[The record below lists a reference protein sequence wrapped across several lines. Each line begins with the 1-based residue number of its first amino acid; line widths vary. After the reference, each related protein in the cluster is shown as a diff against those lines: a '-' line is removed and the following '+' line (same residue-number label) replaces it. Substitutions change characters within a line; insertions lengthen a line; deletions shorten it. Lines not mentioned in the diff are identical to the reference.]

1 MNRDGYLKMEKRTIY
16 FLLIIIFILL
26 VYNFT
31 VFSDNINVREYLEG
45 KFPAIF
51 TIYLASLAEL
61 DDDEIEFIDLLEE
74 LPEDEQRIYI
84 REVYEKGFSLELLE
98 KLKSWQKKAEKIF
111 LNVAY
116 PAQEEQMIWNSPLHV
131 FGSTNPSSEVK
142 LTVNNEEVQIFDY
155 RTGNFLTLVE
165 VPEGERL
172 PIIVTASRGREGISI
187 ERTVIYPQVWEEI
200 PISPLA
206 IHPTCMQ
213 PQQNQILTEGDELKV
228 MFQGSPEAEATFQ
241 IGDNSNKV
249 FMEELNDS
257 NLPLEGRGIY
267 LGSYTIQEQ
276 DIPSLQETIPQTIT
290 VTLRRGDKEVSRE
303 LPGKISFSSKL
314 PIKVVEVVDEK
325 ARIHRVN
332 ADSFA
337 FQGSTL
343 GGDGLPAQVLG
354 YYLLPGTI
362 FEVTGIAGE
371 YLRVN
376 MGVEKYLIHKGN
388 VREIKDITKKPF
400 SELSKIGLSET
411 NDRVILR
418 FNTRKCIPFL
428 IKDESQQLG
437 LVLYGVKSS
446 DYFEYEGKAP
456 SLQKIKIEPLREEAP
471 DAVIITMELYQSI
484 VGFDYQWD
492 KTELVISIRKSPEV
506 SIYHPLQGRTI
517 VIDAGHGGRD
527 PGAIGPGDIHEKDV
541 VLEISKILGSM
552 LEDSGAKVIMTRSE
566 DVYMDLSERIDSA
579 VRHNAD
585 LFISIHANGHAVGA
599 DAVNYHGHMTIYNY
613 GYNQKLAEI
622 ILDNLVE
629 KIGLPRTRAW
639 KRNDLVVLRRPQV
652 PSILVETAFMMH
664 PDDNWYL
671 LQPDYQREFAA
682 AIMDGIIDYFL
693 ACNTKIIQ
701 PYGDD

>member
-1 MNRDGYLKMEKRTIY
+1 MEKRTTY
-16 FLLIIIFILL
+16 LLLIIIFILL
-26 VYNFT
+26 AYNFIA
-31 VFSDNINVREYLEG
+31 FSATIHVREYLEG

-51 TIYLASLAEL
+51 TIYLASLEEL

-74 LPEDEQRIYI
+74 LPEEEQRVYI
-84 REVYEKGFSLELLE
+84 KEVYEKGFSLELLE

-116 PAQEEQMIWNSPLHV
+116 PAQEEQMIWNSPLYV

-142 LTVNNEEVQIFDY
+142 VTVNNEEVQIFDY
-155 RTGNFLTLVE
+155 RTGNFLTLVD

-172 PIIVTASRGREGISI
+172 PIIITASRGREGISI

-200 PISPLA
+200 PVSPLA
-206 IHPTCMQ
+206 IHPTRMQ
-213 PQQNQILTEGDELKV
+213 PQQNQLLTEGDELRV

-249 FMEELNDS
+249 FMEELTDS

-267 LGSYTIQEQ
+267 MGNYTIQEQ
-276 DIPSLQETIPQTIT
+276 DIPSLQETIAQTIT

-303 LPGKISFSSKL
+303 LPGKISFSSKS

-332 ADSFA
+332 EDSFA

-343 GGDGLPAQVLG
+343 GGDGLPTQVLG

-371 YLRVN
+371 YLCVN
-376 MGVEKYLIHKGN
+376 MGVEKYLIHKDN

-400 SELSKIGLSET
+400 SKLSKIGLNET
-411 NDRVILR
+411 NDKVILR
-418 FNTRKCIPFL
+418 FNTRKRIPFL

-437 LVLYGVKSS
+437 LVLYGVQNS
-446 DYFEYEGKAP
+446 DDIEYEGEAP

-471 DAVIITMELYQSI
+471 DAVAITVELYHSI
-484 VGFDYQWD
+484 AGFNYQWD
-492 KTELVISIRKSPEV
+492 KTELVISIRKPPDISL
-506 SIYHPLQGRTI
+506 YNPLKGRTI
-517 VIDAGHGGRD
+517 VVDAGHGGRD
-527 PGAIGPGDIHEKDV
+527 PGAIGPGKFHEKDV
-541 VLEISKILGSM
+541 VLEISKFLGSM
-552 LEDSGAKVIMTRSE
+552 LEDNGAKVIMTRSE

-585 LFISIHANGHAVGA
+585 LFMSIHANGHAVGA

-613 GYNQKLAEI
+613 VYNQQLAEI
-622 ILDNLVE
+622 ILENLVE

-639 KRNDLVVLRRPQV
+639 KRNDLVVLRCPQV
-652 PSILVETAFMMH
+652 PSILIETAFMMH

-671 LQPDYQREFAA
+671 LQSDYQREFAA

-693 ACNTKIIQ
+693 ACNTKTIQ
-701 PYGDD
+701 LYRGN

>member
-1 MNRDGYLKMEKRTIY
+1 MKKTLC
-16 FLLIIIFILL
+16 LILILIFILPI
-26 VYNFT
+26 YNSVSLSST
-31 VFSDNINVREYLEG
+31 INVREYLEG

-51 TIYLASLAEL
+51 TIYLASLEEL
-61 DDDEIEFIDLLEE
+61 DNDEIEFIDLLEE
-74 LPEDEQRIYI
+74 LPEEEQRVYV
-84 REVYEKGFSLELLE
+84 REVYKKGFSLELLE

-116 PAQEEQMIWNSPLHV
+116 PSQEEQMIWNSPLYV

-142 LTVNNEEVQIFDY
+142 VTVNNEEVQIFDY

-165 VPEGERL
+165 IPEGERL
-172 PIIVTASRGREGISI
+172 PIIVTASSGKERISI
-187 ERTVIYPQVWEEI
+187 EKTVIYPQIWEELSK
-200 PISPLA
+200 SPLD
-206 IHPTCMQ
+206 IHPTRMQ
-213 PQQNQILTEGDELKV
+213 PQQHQILTEGDELRV

-267 LGSYTIQEQ
+267 MGSYTIQEQ
-276 DIPSLQETIPQTIT
+276 DIPSLQETITKTIT

-332 ADSFA
+332 EDSFA

-343 GGDGLPAQVLG
+343 GGDGLPTQVLG
-354 YYLLPGTI
+354 YYLLPGTL
-362 FEVTGIAGE
+362 FEVNGISGE

-376 MGVEKYLIHKGN
+376 LGGEKYLIHKDN
-388 VREIKDITKKPF
+388 VRELENITKKPF
-400 SELSKIGLSET
+400 SELSKIGLNEN
-411 NDRVILR
+411 NDKVILR
-418 FNTRKCIPFL
+418 FNTRERIPFL
-428 IKDESQQLG
+428 IKDESQQLS

-446 DYFEYEGKAP
+446 DYVEYVGEAS
-456 SLQKIKIEPLREEAP
+456 SLQKIKIEPLREKAP
-471 DAVIITMELYQSI
+471 DAVAITMEFYQSI
-484 VGFDYQWD
+484 IGFDYQWD
-492 KTELVISIRKSPEV
+492 KTELVISIRKPPEI
-506 SIYHPLQGRTI
+506 SMYNPLQGRTI
-517 VIDAGHGGRD
+517 VVDAGHGGRD
-527 PGAIGPGDIHEKDV
+527 PGAIGPGDIHEKEV
-541 VLEISKILGSM
+541 VLEISKILCSM
-552 LEDSGAKVIMTRSE
+552 LEDSGAKVIMTRNE
-566 DVYMDLSERIDSA
+566 DVYVDLSERIDSA

-613 GYNQKLAEI
+613 GYNQKLAEV

-639 KRNDLVVLRRPQV
+639 KRNDLVVLKCPQI

-671 LQPDYQREFAA
+671 MQPDYQREFAA

-693 ACNTKIIQ
+693 AYNTKTIQ
-701 PYGDD
+701 SYRGN

>member
-1 MNRDGYLKMEKRTIY
+1 MKKTLC
-16 FLLIIIFILL
+16 LILILIFILPIHNYISL
-26 VYNFT
+26 SAT
-31 VFSDNINVREYLEG
+31 INVREYLEG

-51 TIYLASLAEL
+51 TIYLASLEEL

-74 LPEDEQRIYI
+74 LPEEEQRVYI
-84 REVYEKGFSLELLE
+84 KEVYEKGFSLELLE

-116 PAQEEQMIWNSPLHV
+116 PAQEEQMIWNSPLYV
-131 FGSTNPSSEVK
+131 FGSTNPSSEMKV
-142 LTVNNEEVQIFDY
+142 TVNNEEVQIFDY

-172 PIIVTASRGREGISI
+172 PIIVTASIGKERISI
-187 ERTVIYPQVWEEI
+187 EKTVIYPQVWEKI
-200 PISPLA
+200 PVSTLA
-206 IHPTCMQ
+206 IHPTRMQ
-213 PQQNQILTEGDELKV
+213 PQQHQILTEGDELRV

-267 LGSYTIQEQ
+267 MGSYTIQEQ
-276 DIPSLQETIPQTIT
+276 DIPSLKETMPQTIT
-290 VTLRRGDKEVSRE
+290 VTLRRGDKEISRE
-303 LPGKISFSSKL
+303 LPGKVSFASDL
-314 PIKVVEVVDEK
+314 PLRIIEVTDNRTK
-325 ARIHRVN
+325 MHRVREN
-332 ADSFA
+332 SFA

-343 GGDGLPAQVLG
+343 GGDGLPTQVLG

-376 MGVEKYLIHKGN
+376 LGVEKYLIHKDN
-388 VREIKDITKKPF
+388 VREIKNITKKPF
-400 SELSKIGLSET
+400 SELSKIGLNET
-411 NDRVILR
+411 SDKVILR
-418 FNTRKCIPFL
+418 FNTRERIPFL
-428 IKDESQQLG
+428 IKDESQQFS
-437 LVLYGVKSS
+437 LVLYGVKNS
-446 DYFEYEGKAP
+446 DYVEYEGEAP
-456 SLQKIKIEPLREEAP
+456 SLQKIKIEPLRKEAP
-471 DAVIITMELYQSI
+471 NAVAITMELYQSI

-492 KTELVISIRKSPEV
+492 KTELVISIRKPPEI
-506 SIYHPLQGRTI
+506 SMHNPLKGQTI
-517 VIDAGHGGRD
+517 VVDAGHGGRD
-527 PGAIGPGDIHEKDV
+527 PGAIGPGDIHEKFV
-541 VLEISKILGSM
+541 VLEISKILASM
-552 LEDSGAKVIMTRSE
+552 LEDSGAKVIMTRNE
-566 DVYMDLSERIDSA
+566 DVYVDLTERIDSA

-622 ILDNLVE
+622 ILDKLVE

-639 KRNDLVVLRRPQV
+639 KRNDLVVLRCPQI

-693 ACNTKIIQ
+693 ACNTMTIQ
-701 PYGDD
+701 SYRGN